1 MKISPI
7 AALEARPAVWLATG
21 LIIGITANLNLWYGL
36 AILPILMVA
45 GSWKSVAISIL
56 GLAVGLVLA
65 RPSDL
70 NFQTLYFSG
79 TVVVKSTE
87 RQGAFTNY
95 AIADAGGRKVQLVL
109 PKEARVTY
117 GTVIEMQGRL
127 RPLEPADAKKR
138 GYAAQLRP
146 IGEFTIVDPGSSL
159 FLASNSLRDRI
170 LRNLRQAV
178 PEPEWRLAAGITLG
192 ASHEL
197 YPSQLESLRDSG
209 TAHIVAT
216 SGLHVIIV
224 AGICFLLLELLP
236 IPRHT
241 KIAILGAILAI
252 YALSAGL
259 RPSIVRAGLMAMF
272 LSGAY
277 LFNRVPDSLSGLS
290 WAAIVILIWNPHQL
304 FNAGFQLS
312 FMAVLALILHMPAV
326 SDRTEAWGYWKW
338 PVRTAA
344 VSLIVWLAV
353 TPLLGI
359 HFGRVSLVGPIANIP
374 AVAVLPVT
382 VSTSLLAG
390 FWPLNAPGS
399 ALCGQLAGWSC
410 GAILTISQWANS
422 LSWSSLAW
430 QPQGLAI
437 PALYYM
443 AFFGLW
449 NPKRRPI
456 PESKRS
462 QTKFDASPAPGAFP

>member
-1 MKISPI
+1 MRISPF
-7 AALEARPAVWLATG
+7 AALEARPAIWLAIG
-21 LIIGITANLNLWYGL
+21 LIIGIVSNLTIWYGL
-36 AILPILMVA
+36 AILPVLMVA
-45 GSWKSVAISIL
+45 GSWRSVAMSVL
-56 GLAVGLVLA
+56 GLGGGLLLA
-65 RPSDL
+65 KPPSTD
-70 NFQTLYFSG
+70 FESLYFSG

-87 RQGAFTNY
+87 RYGTFTNY
-95 AIADAGGRKVQLVL
+95 AIAEADGRKVQLVL
-109 PKEARVTY
+109 PREARVTY

-127 RPLEPADAKKR
+127 RPLEPDQAR
-138 GYAAQLRP
+138 RLGYSAQLRP
-146 IGEFTIVDPGSSL
+146 LGEFTIVDPGSSI
-159 FLASNSLRDRI
+159 FLASSALRDRI
-170 LRNLRQAV
+170 LTNLRQTV

-197 YPSQLESLRDSG
+197 YPAQLDSLRSSG

-241 KIAILGAILAI
+241 KIAILATILAI

-277 LFNRVPDSLSGLS
+277 LFNRVPDSLSSLA
-290 WAAIVILIWNPHQL
+290 WAAIAILVWNPHQL

-312 FMAVLALILHMPAV
+312 FMAVLSLILFMPSV
-326 SDRTEAWGYWKW
+326 TDRTEAWRFWKW
-338 PVRTAA
+338 PARAFA
-344 VSLIVWLAV
+344 VSLIVWLAL
-353 TPLLGI
+353 TPILGI
-359 HFGRVSLVGPIANIP
+359 HFGRVSLISPIANIP
-374 AVAVLPVT
+374 AVAVLPVS

-410 GAILTISQWANS
+410 GAILSISHWANS
-422 LSWSSLAW
+422 LSWSSIAW
-430 QPQGLAI
+430 QPHGLVF
-437 PALYYM
+437 PGMYYLAL
-443 AFFGLW
+443 FSLW

-462 QTKFDASPAPGAFP
+462 QTRFDASPAPGAFP